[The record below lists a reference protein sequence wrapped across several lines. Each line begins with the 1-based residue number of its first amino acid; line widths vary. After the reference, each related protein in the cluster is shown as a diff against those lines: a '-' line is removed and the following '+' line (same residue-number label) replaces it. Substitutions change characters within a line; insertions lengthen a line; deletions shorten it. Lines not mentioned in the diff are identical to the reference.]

1 MSRTPVAPSRSRL
14 RPLGLDEVQITG
26 GDWAS
31 RQEVN
36 ADATLAHCQGWMERL
51 GWLANFTRAVD
62 GTIAGNHQGMVFADS
77 DVFKLMEAMAWEVGR
92 SGSEDADA
100 RFRHLTSVVAP
111 AQEGDGYLNTVFGRD
126 GQRPR
131 YSDLEWGHELYNDG
145 HLFQAAVARARTTG
159 PDELVATARRVAD
172 HVCDT
177 FGDGGIER
185 VGGHPEVELGL
196 AELARATGEQRYL
209 DQAARFVERRG
220 RGTLGEIQFGPA
232 YFQDDMPIRDA
243 TIFRGHAVRALYLA
257 AGAVDVAVETGDDEL
272 LGTLIAQWEN
282 TIARRTYLT
291 GGMGRST
298 RVRRSATTSC
308 SHPTGPTPR
317 RVRDR
322 LGDAGV
328 AAPAGHR

>member
-145 HLFQAAVARARTTG
+145 HLFQAAVAAPARPDPTSWSPRRGASPTTCATRS
-159 PDELVATARRVAD
+159 ATAASNGSAATPKSSSAWPSWPASRVSSATSIRRPVSSN
-172 HVCDT
+172 
-177 FGDGGIER
+177 G
-185 VGGHPEVELGL
+185 
-196 AELARATGEQRYL
+196 
-209 DQAARFVERRG
+209 
-220 RGTLGEIQFGPA
+220 
-232 YFQDDMPIRDA
+232 
-243 TIFRGHAVRALYLA
+243 A
-257 AGAVDVAVETGDDEL
+257 AGAHSARSSS
-272 LGTLIAQWEN
+272 
-282 TIARRTYLT
+282 ARRTSRT
-291 GGMGRST
+291 TCRSVTPPSSAATPCAPCTSPPARST
-298 RVRRSATTSC
+298 SPS
-308 SHPTGPTPR
+308 R
-317 RVRDR
+317 RVTTNCS
-322 LGDAGV
+322 G
-328 AAPAGHR
+328 P